1 MSERYTL
8 KLTAN
13 QMDAIYSAIN
23 IFRGSYDGVSEEEMK
38 DWGINPIMNS
48 LRQVEAKMDKSEPK
62 GKK

>member
-1 MSERYTL
+1 MSERYIL

-13 QMDAIYSAIN
+13 QMDAIYSAI
-23 IFRGSYDGVSEEEMK
+23 ILFRGSYDGVSKEEMK

-62 GKK
+62 GK

>member
-23 IFRGSYDGVSEEEMK
+23 VFRSSYDGFPEEEMK

-62 GKK
+62 GK